1 MDAVTGAFSYSG
13 AAIATELARRGK
25 RVRTLTNHPARNP
38 SSLPPALAA
47 LEVRPLSLSD
57 PASLRRSLAGVDTL
71 YNTYWVR
78 FPRGET
84 TFESAVAASATLIT
98 AAVEAGVRRIV
109 HVSITH
115 ADPDSPYGYFRG
127 KGLVEKH
134 LRESGISY
142 AVVRPAILFG
152 GHGVLINNIAWLMRR
167 SPIVLYGGHG
177 DYRIRG
183 IHVSDL
189 AELMCTMAEHE
200 VNVTVDAVG
209 PESLSFLEL
218 LEKVRA
224 AVRSRT
230 LLLPVPGAVFP
241 GVTWLLGTLLRDT
254 LLTRDEYLAM
264 AAGLADSQAPASG
277 RIGLSEWIERH
288 ATDLGTHYAHEMR
301 RHFRSGPALQETV
314 PAAAGR
320 R

>member
-38 SSLPPALAA
+38 SSLPPA

-115 ADPDSPYGYFRG
+115 ADPC
-127 KGLVEKH
+127 L
-134 LRESGISY
+134 
-142 AVVRPAILFG
+142 
-152 GHGVLINNIAWLMRR
+152 
-167 SPIVLYGGHG
+167 LY
-177 DYRIRG
+177 
-183 IHVSDL
+183 
-189 AELMCTMAEHE
+189 T
-200 VNVTVDAVG
+200 
-209 PESLSFLEL
+209 
-218 LEKVRA
+218 
-224 AVRSRT
+224 SRC
-230 LLLPVPGAVFP
+230 V
-241 GVTWLLGTLLRDT
+241 
-254 LLTRDEYLAM
+254 
-264 AAGLADSQAPASG
+264 
-277 RIGLSEWIERH
+277 
-288 ATDLGTHYAHEMR
+288 
-301 RHFRSGPALQETV
+301 
-314 PAAAGR
+314 
-320 R
+320 